1 MNALFFL
8 SNNKYSFLSWVPEQY
23 YMKQS
28 YQMLFLILYILFDII
43 YLILSLTMTIC
54 TQIMVKLKLVYA
66 IRVAYL
72 LVAGIVTFRLFQT
85 VSLCWRVE
93 RRLIGSL

>member
-1 MNALFFL
+1 
-8 SNNKYSFLSWVPEQY
+8 
-23 YMKQS
+23 
-28 YQMLFLILYILFDII
+28 MLFLILYILFDII

-85 VSLCWRVE
+85 VSLCWRLE